1 MRKNHKKFKKIVL
14 IICIPIIL
22 VISYFIFSIFEY
34 QQLVNEGSVLADN
47 QCLKVN
53 PIIIARKNSYIKS
66 LQALKDNN
74 YKEYE
79 NQTETYF
86 KISREYVTEQTKWL
100 DTQKKYMSRW
110 DFQYFKPSY
119 IKSAAQYQ
127 YIAREADMEST
138 QFLIDSY
145 DVSRLNKSLSEEL
158 GLKSVEKIKIRNDA
172 DKKYDAI
179 WDNPG
184 KLDWRTRFIKVPA
197 SKCPDENFNIPDVE
211 DFLNPQYIP
220 SNIGQPVS

>member
-1 MRKNHKKFKKIVL
+1 MRKNHKKIKKIAL
-14 IICIPIIL
+14 ILCIPVIL
-22 VISYFIFSIFEY
+22 AIGYFIFSIFEY
-34 QQLVNEGSVLADN
+34 QRIVNEGTVLADN

-53 PIIIARKNSYIKS
+53 PIIIDRKNSYIKS

-79 NQTETYF
+79 KQTEIYF
-86 KISREYVTEQTKWL
+86 KTSKEYVSEQTKWL
-100 DTQKKYMSRW
+100 DTEKKYIDRW
-110 DFQYFKPSY
+110 DFQYFNPSY
-119 IKSAAQYQ
+119 VKAAAQYQ
-127 YIAREADMEST
+127 YDSRKADMEST
-138 QFLIDSY
+138 KLLIDSY
-145 DVSRLNKSLSEEL
+145 EVSQLNKSLSEEL
-158 GLKSVEKIKIRNDA
+158 ALKSVKQIKIRNDA

-211 DFLNPQYIP
+211 DFLNPKSIP